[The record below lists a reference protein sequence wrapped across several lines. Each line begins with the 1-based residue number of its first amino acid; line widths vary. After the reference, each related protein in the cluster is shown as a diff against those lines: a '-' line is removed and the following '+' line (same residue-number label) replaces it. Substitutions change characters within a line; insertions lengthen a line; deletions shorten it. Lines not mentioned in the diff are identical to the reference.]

1 MFFDGN
7 QTNST
12 NSTTPIPPYEINA
25 IWGYLAV
32 VICGCCFG
40 SASLPIKKTEAG
52 IRLHN
57 YIFYF

>member
-7 QTNST
+7 ETNST

-52 IRLHN
+52 I
-57 YIFYF
+57 